1 MGTYDTV
8 HHGDRYEQVKLWG
21 KGLRY
26 LHVGD
31 RVGLPRGGLGPTGT
45 YTVAMHTGG
54 HVHVVDGVLAG
65 WEEEPGAGP
74 LLTTGGG
81 RFDPAD
87 WPGGP
92 FGPWYRDAD
101 APPDRRVFTGLDR
114 DCPRHGEPPLR
125 LARDDDPDLRRER
138 ALAAARA
145 DVAARLAAGLDEA
158 GRVEAARGYLADR
171 RGWVQVAVEG
181 AAGFLGIAE
190 DPVRAG
196 DRLVALLS
204 TAAPGA
210 PEWRNA
216 ASLLED
222 TAAVLAAPAVAG
234 ALRLLA
240 AALPRDEVRETD
252 REAESL
258 DAVAHPAIR
267 RRRRSVAR
275 GDDWAHRLGRYDDLH
290 FRAAAEA
297 AVARHGAAVL
307 PAVPLPFWGRD
318 IVVDEVAAPLLVP
331 VLGRDLTPEERSVL
345 TWALLGVPGSL
356 ETLDAGTLAAALRRT
371 LAG

>member
-54 HVHVVDGVLAG
+54 FAHVVDGVLTG

-101 APPDRRVFTGLDR
+101 APPERRVFAGLER
-114 DCPRHGEPPLR
+114 DCPRHGAPALR
-125 LARDDDPDLRRER
+125 VARDDDPDLRRER

-171 RGWVQVAVEG
+171 RGWVQVASAG
-181 AAGFLGIAE
+181 AAGFLGIPE
-190 DPVRAG
+190 EPVRAG

-204 TAAPGA
+204 TAVPGA

-222 TAAVLAAPAVAG
+222 RAAGLPASAVAES
-234 ALRLLA
+234 LRLLA
-240 AALPRDEVRETD
+240 AALPRDG
-252 REAESL
+252 EAEADWEAEFP

-275 GDDWAHRLGRYDDLH
+275 ADDRAHRLGRYDDLH

-307 PAVPLPFWGRD
+307 PAIPLPFWGRD
-318 IVVDEVAAPLLVP
+318 IVADEVAAPLLVP
-331 VLGRDLTPEERSVL
+331 VLGRDLTPGERNVL
-345 TWALLGVPGSL
+345 TWALLGVPGFL
-356 ETLDAGTLAAALRRT
+356 ATLDAGTLEAALRRT